1 MKNHYETLGVER
13 GASPEEIKRAYR
25 KLALEWHPDRNPG
38 NEAAEEKFKYIA
50 LAYDVLSDPD
60 KKSAYD
66 LGFSTRG
73 IFDPTNIDPRL
84 LDPNEFIKMFTGMF
98 GEYLDEKIPGG
109 FKDRISRFS
118 QRYQDEGKTSKK
130 KTKKKAKS
138 SMLCKVCKDSGRMIL
153 KQGGFAVSVA
163 CRACPQKKA
172 S

>member
-1 MKNHYETLGVER
+1 MKNHYVILGVER
-13 GASPEEIKRAYR
+13 DASPEEIKRAYR
-25 KLALEWHPDRNPG
+25 KLALKWHPDRNPD

-60 KKSAYD
+60 KKSEYD
-66 LGFSTRG
+66 LGFNVRG

-84 LDPNEFIKMFTGMF
+84 LDPNEFIKMFTGLF

-109 FKDRISRFS
+109 FKDRMSRFS
-118 QRYQDEGKTSKK
+118 QLYQDEEKAP
-130 KTKKKAKS
+130 KKKAKKKAKAS
-138 SMLCKVCKDSGRMIL
+138 ALCKVCKDSGRMIL